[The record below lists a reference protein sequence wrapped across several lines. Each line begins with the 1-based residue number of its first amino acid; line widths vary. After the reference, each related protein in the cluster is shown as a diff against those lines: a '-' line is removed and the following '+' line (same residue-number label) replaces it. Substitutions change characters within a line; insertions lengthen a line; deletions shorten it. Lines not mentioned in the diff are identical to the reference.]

1 MHLFTHT
8 RYSSASDI
16 MAYSASSRLLYFAF
30 SAIAFV
36 CLVDGEKC
44 KTLEGKWYNQ
54 LGSEVYLEHDTN
66 GILYGEYR
74 TAVERRNGS
83 AGVDHSIVLGKV
95 LVFWLRGIDV
105 YARVSLCAI
114 FRPGVCFPRRCS
126 KNIFIYFST
135 RLSWLFTY
143 RLHTIS

>member
-1 MHLFTHT
+1 MHLNTHT
-8 RYSSASDI
+8 RYSSAGDI
-16 MAYSASSRLLYFAF
+16 MAYSTSFRLLYFVF

-66 GILYGEYR
+66 GTLYGEYR

-95 LVFWLRGIDV
+95 LLAF
-105 YARVSLCAI
+105 
-114 FRPGVCFPRRCS
+114 
-126 KNIFIYFST
+126 
-135 RLSWLFTY
+135 
-143 RLHTIS
+143 